1 MGDRRGVYNGIMKC
15 DLHVHTIHSGMCT
28 VPVMRALSRE
38 SCSAPQAV
46 YDKLKRQGMNLV
58 TITDHDS
65 IGALERLRSQPD
77 FFLSEEVAC
86 RLPSGTELHMGVYDI
101 RERDHHEIQKRRDD
115 FASLLAFL
123 TERNIF
129 FSADHIFSRLTGR
142 RELAGFDCFENHFPA
157 FETLIGCMPA
167 AANRRAGL
175 LAGEMRKAPIAG
187 SDAHTLR
194 SVGSCWTEVAGARN
208 KAEFFAGLRRGVGR
222 VRGASGSYWK
232 LTRDVFE
239 IGARMMRDNPYTA
252 PVALLGVAVPAIT
265 LLNYCLERVFVDV
278 WTSRLS
284 ARAPLGGRAGVA
296 IPGEA
301 AA

>member
-1 MGDRRGVYNGIMKC
+1 MKC

-38 SCSAPQAV
+38 SYSTPQAV
-46 YDKLKRQGMNLV
+46 YGKLKRQGMDLV

-65 IGALERLRSQPD
+65 IGAMERLRRHPD
-77 FFLSEEVAC
+77 FFLSEEVTC

-101 RERDHHEIQKRRDD
+101 GEREHHEIQKRRDD

-129 FSADHIFSRLTGR
+129 FSANHIFSRLTGR
-142 RELAGFDCFENHFPA
+142 RALEDFDCFESYFPA
-157 FETLIGCMPA
+157 FETLNGCMQA
-167 AANRRAGL
+167 AANRFART
-175 LAGEMRKAPIAG
+175 LAGEMGKTPIGG
-187 SDAHTLR
+187 SDAHTVR
-194 SVGSCWTEVAGARN
+194 SAGSCWTEVAGARN
-208 KAEFFAGLRRGVGR
+208 KAEFFAGLQRGASR
-222 VRGASGSYWK
+222 VHGASGSYWK

-265 LLNYCLERVFVDV
+265 LANYCMERVFANA
-278 WTSRLS
+278 WMSRVSTRRPQGECAS
-284 ARAPLGGRAGVA
+284 APISQEVA
-296 IPGEA
+296 A
-301 AA
+301 

>member
-1 MGDRRGVYNGIMKC
+1 MKC

-38 SCSAPQAV
+38 SYSTPQAV
-46 YDKLKRQGMNLV
+46 YGKLKRQGMDLV

-65 IGALERLRSQPD
+65 VGALERLRCHRD
-77 FFLSEEVAC
+77 FFLSEEVTC

-101 RERDHHEIQKRRDD
+101 GEREHHEIQKRRDD

-129 FSADHIFSRLTGR
+129 FSANHIFSRLTGR
-142 RELAGFDCFENHFPA
+142 RALEDFDCFESYFPA
-157 FETLIGCMPA
+157 FETLNGCMTA
-167 AANRRAGL
+167 SANRCAGV
-175 LAGEMRKAPIAG
+175 LAGEMGKVPIGG
-187 SDAHTLR
+187 SDAHTVR
-194 SVGSCWTEVAGARN
+194 SAGSCWTEVAGARN
-208 KAEFFAGLRRGVGR
+208 KAQFFAGLRCGAGR
-222 VRGASGSYWK
+222 VHGASGSYWK

-265 LLNYCLERVFVDV
+265 LANYCMERVFASV
-278 WTSRLS
+278 WMSRLS
-284 ARAPLGGRAGVA
+284 ARRPQGGCASAPIPEKVA
-296 IPGEA
+296 A
-301 AA
+301 